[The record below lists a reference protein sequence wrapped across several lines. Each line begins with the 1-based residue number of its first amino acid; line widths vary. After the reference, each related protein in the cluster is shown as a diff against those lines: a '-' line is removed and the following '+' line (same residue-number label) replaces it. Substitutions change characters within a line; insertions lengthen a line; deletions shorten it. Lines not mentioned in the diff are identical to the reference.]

1 MKSKFSLNKFKL
13 LKNNDDANK
22 QRNTGC
28 SGTSSFK
35 YIYIYICTHICL
47 SISVYTHTGIMYD
60 CIKLLMSMNVC
71 VS

>member
-35 YIYIYICTHICL
+35 YIYIYAHTY
-47 SISVYTHTGIMYD
+47 VYLFQFIHTQG
-60 CIKLLMSMNVC
+60 
-71 VS
+71 

>member
-35 YIYIYICTHICL
+35 YIYIYMHTHM
-47 SISVYTHTGIMYD
+47 SIYFSLYTRRD
-60 CIKLLMSMNVC
+60 NV
-71 VS
+71 